1 MNRLFLFAACLF
13 CLAIIPLLSV
23 AQITVTS
30 PNGGEVWD
38 GGSWKYVT
46 WNVVGLIS
54 QTKVELSTNGG
65 ISWDSVGW
73 SPAGPSRCGLVAP
86 DIFSDQCLVR
96 VGDMNYPSNV
106 DVSDSAFSIRPSSF
120 GHPWIEKA
128 SGTSADLHDVTFVDS
143 LDGWVCGA
151 SGTILRTI
159 DGGETWEPVASGTT
173 SSLSTIG
180 FSPGGIGIAVGGGG
194 TVLRSNDRGLTWEAT
209 PSGSEGDLGDFA
221 FHGETGIAAVG
232 FRSILRSTDA
242 GISWANHW
250 DGGVEGTGDLHA
262 VAFMDSLH
270 GVIVGGSGPYGTGS
284 VSLMTSDAGATWDL
298 WPLPFEPMG
307 WDLVECLGQS
317 LIVMSG
323 NYLYPFGSV
332 SMLTRTN
339 DGGEQWE
346 DLAYYNTINNGYAI
360 YFTSIM
366 LADSGSLYVSGTD
379 SFGKGVFLG
388 FGNGGDSLSPGSSY
402 YFEEGTSGV
411 WFSTPMK
418 GTIVGRGGS
427 LPDFQRGTCECGAGG
442 CEVHTGRFPPPA
454 KLPESVQ
461 PVHNDPLCITA
472 WIVRDARSLQH
483 ARAAGGYTLQGEQE
497 AGYHEAVFDASG
509 LASGVYL
516 YRLQAGSY
524 VETRK
529 LVLVR

>member
-1 MNRLFLFAACLF
+1 
-13 CLAIIPLLSV
+13 
-23 AQITVTS
+23 
-30 PNGGEVWD
+30 
-38 GGSWKYVT
+38 
-46 WNVVGLIS
+46 
-54 QTKVELSTNGG
+54 
-65 ISWDSVGW
+65 
-73 SPAGPSRCGLVAP
+73 
-86 DIFSDQCLVR
+86 
-96 VGDMNYPSNV
+96 
-106 DVSDSAFSIRPSSF
+106 
-120 GHPWIEKA
+120 
-128 SGTSADLHDVTFVDS
+128 
-143 LDGWVCGA
+143 
-151 SGTILRTI
+151 
-159 DGGETWEPVASGTT
+159 
-173 SSLSTIG
+173 
-180 FSPGGIGIAVGGGG
+180 
-194 TVLRSNDRGLTWEAT
+194 
-209 PSGSEGDLGDFA
+209 
-221 FHGETGIAAVG
+221 
-232 FRSILRSTDA
+232 
-242 GISWANHW
+242 
-250 DGGVEGTGDLHA
+250 
-262 VAFMDSLH
+262 
-270 GVIVGGSGPYGTGS
+270 
-284 VSLMTSDAGATWDL
+284 MTSDAGATWDL

-402 YFEEGTSGV
+402 YFKEGTSGV

-483 ARAAGGYTLQGEQE
+483 ARAAGGYTCSGGAE
-497 AGYHEAVFDASG
+497 ADITKQCLTRLDWRAGCTCIACRRDRMWKPQARSCSVNSPSIVYSKSLAIIAGLSDFQRPRPGRISQCGSG
-509 LASGVYL
+509 GTV
-516 YRLQAGSY
+516 
-524 VETRK
+524 
-529 LVLVR
+529 